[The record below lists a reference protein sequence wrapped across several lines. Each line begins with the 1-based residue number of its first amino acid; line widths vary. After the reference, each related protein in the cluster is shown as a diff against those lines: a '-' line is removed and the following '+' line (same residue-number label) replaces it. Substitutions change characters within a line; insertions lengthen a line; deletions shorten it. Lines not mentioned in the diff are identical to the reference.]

1 MWFSR
6 WRRPKFVHPIS
17 PPPRTAVLLPL
28 FRESR
33 GVASFDESEQER
45 LALWK
50 PQAIA
55 ASLAQLLR
63 ITAEPT
69 HAVIVL
75 TRPGEF
81 LAGGERDRLWERFH
95 IPIFEQVID
104 RDGTLLAYECEGHY
118 ALHVAGDAGA
128 ALLGTVRRE
137 HCPCGKEADLL
148 FPEPGQCTLTVTR
161 SESVCPPSP
170 VATT

>member
-17 PPPRTAVLLPL
+17 PPPPRTAVLVPL
-28 FRESR
+28 FR
-33 GVASFDESEQER
+33 GVTVFSESEQER
-45 LALWK
+45 LALWE

-63 ITAEPT
+63 IQAQPT

-81 LAGGERDRLWERFH
+81 LAAVGRDQLWERFH
-95 IPIFEQVID
+95 VPVFEQIID
-104 RDGTLLAYECEGHY
+104 RDGTLLAYECEAHH
-118 ALHVAGDAGA
+118 ALHVVSGA
-128 ALLGTVRRE
+128 VTGEIRRE
-137 HCPCGKEADLL
+137 RCQCGKDVDLL
-148 FPEPGQCTLTVTR
+148 FPEAGQCTLTVTR
-161 SESVCPPSP
+161 SESVCPPAP